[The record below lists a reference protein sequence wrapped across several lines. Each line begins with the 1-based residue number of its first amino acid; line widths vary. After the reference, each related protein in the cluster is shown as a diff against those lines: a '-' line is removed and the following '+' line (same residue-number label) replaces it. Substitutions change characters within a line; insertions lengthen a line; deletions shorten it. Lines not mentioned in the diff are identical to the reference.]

1 MTEPRSFVHSAPKAL
16 FVGVL
21 VGGAIVASCQPGT
34 LPCDSSPEWE
44 AICGG
49 SGGTSGG
56 GGSSGSGGGGG
67 MGGTTPPGNGGM
79 TGTGVTAATAV
90 MNCSAF
96 PTLGEMDKF
105 FAMRCGEGI
114 TCHSG
119 GAFGDFKAPE
129 VWKRLVGSPSK
140 LATPC
145 TGSPLIDGKDYTK
158 GLFWIRTQAE
168 PKCPDGKSAGSRM
181 PSAPQMALN
190 DSEAACLKSFLQVVA
205 GQ

>member
-1 MTEPRSFVHSAPKAL
+1 NGDGVSA
-16 FVGVL
+16 VNN
-21 VGGAIVASCQPGT
+21 GG
-34 LPCDSSPEWE
+34 SSGN
-44 AICGG
+44 GG
-49 SGGTSGG
+49 SGA
-56 GGSSGSGGGGG
+56 GGSSGSGGGGASN
-67 MGGTTPPGNGGM
+67 MGGMMGTTGGDM
-79 TGTGVTAATAV
+79 GAKAV

-96 PTLGEMDKF
+96 PTVKDMDKF
-105 FAMRCGEGI
+105 FAARCGEGI

-140 LATPC
+140 LASPC
-145 TGSPLIDGKDYTK
+145 AGSPLIDGKDYTK

-168 PKCPDGKSAGSRM
+168 PKCPDGKAAGSRM

-190 DSEAACLKSFLQVVA
+190 DSEAACLKSYLQVVA